1 MGTKKFSVKYCV
13 LLPLV
18 LLITIFLLAV
28 PSSFFGIE
36 GLTVLQQRTIALFVF
51 AALMWIFEII
61 PSWTTSVLVIVM
73 ALLMLSNKGLGF
85 LMVDESGAK
94 LEGIMNYTKIMSAFA
109 DPVVMLFLGGF
120 VLAIVATRCGLDAKL
135 AKAFMKPFGTRSEI
149 VMLGFLSITALF
161 SMFMSNTATAA
172 MMLAIIAP
180 VLRTLPDDGKGKIG
194 LTLAV
199 PIGANIGGIG
209 TPIGTP
215 PNAIALKYL
224 NDPEGLNLELGF
236 GEWMMYTVPFVLVLI
251 FIAWIVL
258 LWLFP
263 FKQKNIHIEIPD
275 VKIDKKTFNIVSI
288 TFIVTVLLWVLD
300 SLTGLNSNIVALIP
314 VGVFCVTGI
323 FTKDQLKEIN
333 WDVLWLVAGGFA
345 LGVGMND
352 TGLAKHIISDIP
364 FGTWPPLLMMV
375 GSGVLCYVMST
386 FMSNTATAALLIP
399 ILSVIA
405 KSAESTLAPYGGEST
420 LLLCIAI
427 SASLAMALP
436 ISTPPNAL
444 AHAQGT
450 VSQDNMAKTGVIL
463 GVIGLAIAYLVFIY
477 LGSVG
482 LF

>member
-1 MGTKKFSVKYCV
+1 MNTTRLIKI
-13 LLPLV
+13 LIALV
-18 LLITIFLLAV
+18 VSLFFWLA
-28 PSSFFGIE
+28 PSSLY
-36 GLTVLQQRTIALFVF
+36 GLPSLCLVEQRMIAIFAF
-51 AALMWIFEII
+51 AAIMWITEAI
-61 PSWTTSVLVIVM
+61 PIWTTSVAVIVIMLLTVSSNSLIFLRDGIPAEELGSLVPYKSIM
-73 ALLMLSNKGLGF
+73 A
-85 LMVDESGAK
+85 
-94 LEGIMNYTKIMSAFA
+94 TFA
-109 DPVVMLFLGGF
+109 DPIVMLFLGGF

-236 GEWMMYTVPFVLVLI
+236 GEWMMYMVPFVLVLI

-375 GSGVLCYVMST
+375 GSGILCYVMST

>member
-1 MGTKKFSVKYCV
+1 MDTTR
-13 LLPLV
+13 
-18 LLITIFLLAV
+18 LIKIA
-28 PSSFFGIE
+28 
-36 GLTVLQQRTIALFVF
+36 IALAASLFFWFAPPAIYGLPTLSIVEQRMISIFAF
-51 AALMWIFEII
+51 AAIMWITEAI
-61 PSWTTSVLVIVM
+61 PIWTTSVAVIVIM
-73 ALLMLSNKGLGF
+73 LLTVSNNSFVF
-85 LMVDESGAK
+85 LR
-94 LEGIMNYTKIMSAFA
+94 EGIDPQELGSLVSHKNIMATFA
-109 DPVVMLFLGGF
+109 DPIVMLFLGGF

-149 VMLGFLSITALF
+149 VLLGFMVITAVF

-180 VLRTLPDDGKGKIG
+180 VLRTLPSDGKGKIG

-224 NDPEGLNLELGF
+224 NDPDGLNMQLGF
-236 GEWMMYTVPFVLVLI
+236 GEWMMYMVPFVIVLI
-251 FIAWIVL
+251 FIAWVVL

-263 FKQKNIHIEIPD
+263 FKQKNIHIEIPE
-275 VKIDKKTFNIVSI
+275 VKVDKKTFNIVAA

-300 SLTGLNSNIVALIP
+300 KATGLNANIVALVP

-345 LGVGMND
+345 LGVGMNE
-352 TGLAKHIISDIP
+352 TGLAKSFIENIP
-364 FGTWPPLLMMV
+364 FDTWPPILMMV
-375 GSGVLCYVMST
+375 GAGVLCYVMST

-399 ILSVIA
+399 ILSVVA
-405 KSAESTLAPYGGEST
+405 KSAESSLAPYGGEAT
-420 LLLCIAI
+420 MLIGIAVA
-427 SASLAMALP
+427 ASLAMALP

-450 VSQDNMAKTGVIL
+450 VSQDNMVKIGVIV
-463 GVIGLAIAYLVFIY
+463 GVIGIILSYCIFMY
-477 LGSVG
+477 LGSLG
-482 LF
+482 FFA

>member
-1 MGTKKFSVKYCV
+1 MDTTKLIKIAVSLIASLFFWFAPSALYG
-13 LLPLV
+13 LPSLSLV
-18 LLITIFLLAV
+18 
-28 PSSFFGIE
+28 E
-36 GLTVLQQRTIALFVF
+36 QRMIAIFVF
-51 AALMWIFEII
+51 AALMWITEAI
-61 PSWTTSVLVIVM
+61 PIWTTSVAVIVVMLLTVSNNCLLFLRSGDAETLGTLVSYKSIM
-73 ALLMLSNKGLGF
+73 A
-85 LMVDESGAK
+85 
-94 LEGIMNYTKIMSAFA
+94 TFA
-109 DPVVMLFLGGF
+109 DPIVMLFLGGF

-149 VMLGFLSITALF
+149 VLLGFMVITAVF

-180 VLRTLPDDGKGKIG
+180 VLRTMPSDGKGKIG

-215 PNAIALKYL
+215 PNAIAIKYL
-224 NDPEGLNLELGF
+224 NDPDGLNLNMGF
-236 GEWMMYTVPFVLVLI
+236 GEWMMYMVPFVAILI
-251 FIAWIVL
+251 FIAWVVL

-263 FKQKNIHIEIPD
+263 FKQKHISIEIPE
-275 VKIDKKTFNIVSI
+275 VKVDKKTFSIVSV

-300 SLTGLNSNIVALIP
+300 KYTGLNSNIVALIP

-345 LGVGMND
+345 LGVGMNE

-364 FGTWPPLLMMV
+364 FGTWPPVLMLV

-405 KSAESTLAPYGGEST
+405 KSAEASLAPYGGEAT
-420 LLLCIAI
+420 LLICIAI
-427 SASLAMALP
+427 AASLAMALP

-450 VSQDNMAKTGVIL
+450 VSQDNMVKIGVIV
-463 GVIGLAIAYLVFIY
+463 GVIGLVLSYSLFMYI
-477 LGSVG
+477 GSLG